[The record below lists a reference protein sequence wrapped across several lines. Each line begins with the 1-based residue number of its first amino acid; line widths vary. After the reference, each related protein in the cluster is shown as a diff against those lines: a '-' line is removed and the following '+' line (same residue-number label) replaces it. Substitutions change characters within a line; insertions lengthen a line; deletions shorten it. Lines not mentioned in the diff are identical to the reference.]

1 MVFAVNETEN
11 RMIINYLK
19 TALRNLQKHKG
30 YSLINIVGLAIGMAC
45 CLLIMMYVQDELS
58 FDRYHTHADRIY
70 RVIEEV
76 RLEGVGEE
84 SSSMPFPAGDTIP
97 LEYPDAVEAAV
108 RFYNFQL
115 PKLSVEYGT
124 TGAKRFNEPRFFF
137 ADAAVFRVFSFKLI
151 EGDPHKALDEP
162 NSVVITEDMADKYF
176 EAEDPLGKILR
187 WQGAVN
193 LKVTGIVRNV
203 PANSHFQFDFLA
215 SFATLKLLYGGNLP
229 RGWYWNPCWTYLLLK
244 EGADPAALQ
253 ARFPGLV
260 QKYFPDSIK
269 DKVVIK
275 LQPLTDIHLY
285 SHLDYEISP
294 NSDISYVY
302 IFSAIAVFVL
312 LIACINFMNL
322 ATARSANRGREAG
335 MRKALGAH
343 RGQLI
348 RQFLGE
354 SLLLCAA
361 AAVLAAI
368 IVEIVLPAFNAFS
381 GKTLSTAYF
390 SDGRL
395 LIGLALITLVVGFFS
410 GIYPAFFLSGFD
422 PVKVLKGT
430 LERGGR
436 SIAFRKILVVIQ
448 FAISIILIIG
458 TIISFQQLDFLRN
471 KPLGFDRDQ
480 VVMLAAYGT
489 GLPRWYDRFREQV
502 LQDPHILHVTA
513 VEDVLGAKYQTGSF
527 IPEGARDTNMQQIPL
542 LVVMHDFIETFDMQM
557 AAGRS
562 FSKQFPTD
570 ITQGI
575 IINESASRRF
585 GWEPEE
591 ALGKR
596 LRQQGG
602 LVLQIVGVVRD
613 FNFTDLALP
622 ITPFVLEMPR
632 NQGQINGRVRYV
644 AVKIGGSEVG
654 NTLDFLKNKWGELV
668 PGRSFEYFFLDD
680 ELDKLYEAEEKMGQV
695 FGVFTILAIII
706 ACLGLF
712 ALASFMTEQRTRE
725 IGIRKVL
732 GAQVTGI
739 VILLSREF
747 AKWVLIANLI
757 AWPTAYLIM
766 QNWLSGFAYR
776 TRIGIFAFG
785 LATVMA
791 FLIALLT
798 VSFQAVKAAVSDP
811 VQALRH
817 Q

>member
-1 MVFAVNETEN
+1 MVFAVNEPEN
-11 RMIINYLK
+11 RMISNYLK
-19 TALRNLQKHKG
+19 TALRNIQKHKG
-30 YSLINIVGLAIGMAC
+30 YSLINIFGLAIGMAC

-58 FDRYHTHADRIY
+58 YDRYHTHADRIY

-124 TGAKRFNEPRFFF
+124 TGTKRFNEPRFFF
-137 ADAAVFRVFSFKLI
+137 ADSAVFRVFSFKLV
-151 EGDPHKALDEP
+151 EGDPHKALEEP

-176 EAEDPLGKILR
+176 EDQDPLGKILR
-187 WQGAVN
+187 WQGTVN
-193 LKVTGIVRNV
+193 LTVTGIVENV
-203 PANSHFQFDFLA
+203 PAHSHFQFDFLA
-215 SFATLKLLYGGNLP
+215 SFATLRRLYGGNLP
-229 RGWYWNPCWTYLLLK
+229 QGWYWNPCWTYLLLK
-244 EGADPAALQ
+244 EGVDPAALQ

-275 LQPLTDIHLY
+275 LQPLTDIHLF

-294 NSDISYVY
+294 NSEISYIY

-322 ATARSANRGREAG
+322 ATARSASRGREAG

-368 IVEIVLPAFNAFS
+368 LVEIVLPAFNAFS
-381 GKTLSTAYF
+381 GKALSTDYF

-395 LIGLALITLVVGFFS
+395 LTGLALITLAVGFLS
-410 GIYPAFFLSGFD
+410 GVYPAFFLSGFD
-422 PVKVLKGT
+422 PVRVLKGT

-436 SIAFRKILVVIQ
+436 SIAFRKILVVVQ
-448 FAISIILIIG
+448 FSISIVLIIG
-458 TIISFQQLDFLRN
+458 TLISFQQLDFLRN

-489 GLPRWYDRFREQV
+489 GLPRWYDRFRDQV
-502 LQDPHILHVTA
+502 LQDPHVLHVTA
-513 VEDVLGAKYQTGSF
+513 VEDVLGDKYQTGSF

-542 LVVMHDFIETFDMQM
+542 LVVMFDFFETFDMQM

-570 ITQGI
+570 ITEGI

-585 GWEPEE
+585 GWEPQQ

-602 LVLQIVGVVRD
+602 LMLQIVGVVRD
-613 FNFTDLALP
+613 FNYTDLALP

-632 NQGQINGRVRYV
+632 NQGQMNGRVRYV
-644 AVKIGGSEVG
+644 AVKISGSDVKT
-654 NTLDFLKNKWGELV
+654 TLDFLKTKWGELV

-695 FGVFTILAIII
+695 FGVFTVLAIII

-712 ALASFMTEQRTRE
+712 ALASFTTEQRTRE

-747 AKWVLIANLI
+747 AKWVLIANLV
-757 AWPTAYLIM
+757 AWPTAYWIM
-766 QNWLSGFAYR
+766 QSWLNGFAYR
-776 TRIGIFAFG
+776 TRVGIFTFAV
-785 LATVMA
+785 ATGMA

-798 VSFQAVKAAVSDP
+798 VSFQAVKAAVADP

>member
-1 MVFAVNETEN
+1 
-11 RMIINYLK
+11 MIINYLK

-58 FDRYHTHADRIY
+58 YDRYHAHADRIY

-124 TGAKRFNEPRFFF
+124 TGEKRFNEPRFFF

-151 EGDPHKALDEP
+151 EGDPRKALEEP
-162 NSVVITEDMADKYF
+162 NSVVITEDMAEKYF
-176 EAEDPLGKILR
+176 EDQDPLGKILR

-193 LKVTGIVRNV
+193 LTVTGIVQNV
-203 PANSHFQFDFLA
+203 PVNSHFQFDFLG
-215 SFATLKLLYGGNLP
+215 SFATLRRLYGGNLP
-229 RGWYWNPCWTYLLLK
+229 RDWYWNPCWTYLLLR
-244 EGADPAALQ
+244 EGIDPMALQ
-253 ARFPGLV
+253 ERFPGLV

-275 LQPLTDIHLY
+275 LQPLTDIHLF

-335 MRKALGAH
+335 MRKALGAY
-343 RGQLI
+343 RGQLV

-361 AAVLAAI
+361 AALLAAI
-368 IVEIVLPAFNAFS
+368 LVEIVLPAFNAFS
-381 GKTLSTAYF
+381 GKTLATDYF

-395 LIGLALITLVVGFFS
+395 LVGLALITLVVGFLS
-410 GIYPAFFLSGFD
+410 GLYPAFFLSGFD

-430 LERGGR
+430 LERGSK
-436 SIAFRKILVVIQ
+436 SIAFRKILVVVQ
-448 FAISIILIIG
+448 FAISIVLIIG
-458 TIISFQQLDFLRN
+458 TLISFQQLDFLRN

-502 LQDPHILHVTA
+502 LQDPHVRYVTA

-542 LVVMHDFIETFDMQM
+542 LVVLHDFIETFDMQM

-562 FSKQFPTD
+562 FSKRFPTD
-570 ITQGI
+570 VAEGI

-585 GWEPEE
+585 GWEPEQ

-602 LVLQIVGVVRD
+602 LVLQVVGVVRD
-613 FNFTDLALP
+613 FNYTDLALP

-632 NQGQINGRVRYV
+632 SEGQINGRVRYV
-644 AVKIGGSEVG
+644 AVKIDGSDAG
-654 NTLDFLKNKWGELV
+654 ATLDFLRTKWGELV

-695 FGVFTILAIII
+695 FGVFTVLAIII

-712 ALASFMTEQRTRE
+712 ALVSFTTEQRTRE

-732 GAQVTGI
+732 GAQVSGI

-757 AWPTAYLIM
+757 AWPTAYWIM
-766 QNWLSGFAYR
+766 QSWLNGFAFR
-776 TRIGIFAFG
+776 TRIGVLTFG
-785 LATVMA
+785 LATIMA

-798 VSFQAVKAAVSDP
+798 VSFQAVRAAVADP